1 MARAKKANNRAVRFG
16 ESARTKCE
24 GCGGGIDVN
33 GYDWVSILVA
43 GRNYLVHY
51 GGDDSSNCADSVMAL
66 QRQSSSDETKEGS
79 VPKFEDL

>member
-1 MARAKKANNRAVRFG
+1 FG

-51 GGDDSSNCADSVMAL
+51 GG
-66 QRQSSSDETKEGS
+66 
-79 VPKFEDL
+79 